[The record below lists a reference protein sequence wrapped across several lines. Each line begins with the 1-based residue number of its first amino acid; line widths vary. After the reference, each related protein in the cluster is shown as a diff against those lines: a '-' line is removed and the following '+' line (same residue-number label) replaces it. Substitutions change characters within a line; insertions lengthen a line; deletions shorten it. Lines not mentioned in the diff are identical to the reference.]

1 MSEAKSPT
9 EVFVDE
15 MRVILTGAQTAMQ
28 KQEFEDFVRGL
39 FKGVFPDEQIEE
51 MLRDE
56 AP

>member
-9 EVFVDE
+9 EVFVEE
-15 MRVILTGAQTAMQ
+15 MRVILTDAQTAMQ